1 MKMKVLLTGANG
13 FLGKTIFKT
22 LKEEHQITGLSRSFG
37 EYLVCLDKQIP
48 NFHHSF
54 DIVIHAA
61 GKAHSIPKNDA
72 EKKQFHE
79 VNVIGTKNLLKGLE
93 KTVLPK
99 QFIFISS
106 VSVYGQD
113 LGNDINEKHQLEAKD
128 SYGLSKIEAEELAM
142 KWCKKQNVVCTILR
156 LPLLVGE
163 NPPGNLGAMIKAID
177 KGYYFNIGGGKARKS
192 MVLAQDV
199 ATLILKAAIIG
210 GIYNLTD
217 GCHPNFN
224 ELSMAI
230 LKQKNKKK
238 ARNIAMSIANLIG
251 YAGDLLGNK
260 ALINTFQIKKI
271 TSDLT
276 FDDTKARQI
285 LGWKPQGVIEWYGK
299 RQNIGDKYMLN
310 NN

>member
-1 MKMKVLLTGANG
+1 MKVLLTGANG
-13 FLGKTIFKT
+13 FLGKIIKNT
-22 LKEEHQITGLSRSFG
+22 LEKEYQIIELSRKSG
-37 EYLVCLDKQIP
+37 DYQVSLDKEILE
-48 NFHHSF
+48 FTESF
-54 DIVIHAA
+54 DLVIHCA
-61 GKAHSIPKNDA
+61 GKAHFVPKKNV

-79 VNVIGTKNLLKGLE
+79 VNVIGTENLLKGLE

-99 QFIFISS
+99 QFVFISS
-106 VSVYGQD
+106 VSVYGQEY
-113 LGNDINEKHQLEAKD
+113 GKDINEEHQQEAKD
-128 SYGLSKIEAEELAM
+128 PYGLSKIEAEALVM

-163 NPPGNLGAMIKAID
+163 DPPGNLGAMIKAID

-199 ATLILKAAIIG
+199 AKFIPKVAIIG

-217 GCHPNFN
+217 GHHPDFS

-230 LKQKNKKK
+230 SKQKNKKK
-238 ARNIAMSIANLIG
+238 PLNVTMFIANLMG

-260 ALINTFQIKKI
+260 APINTLKLKKI

-276 FDDTKARQI
+276 FDDTKAREVA
-285 LGWKPQGVIEWYGK
+285 GWNPQGVIEWYGK
-299 RQNIGDKYMLN
+299 TLK
-310 NN
+310 